1 MRIVTSLRKFAA
13 MTPTDS
19 PAPDVLSVA
28 SAARELHRSP
38 RTILH
43 WIKAEKIAA
52 TKTGPGTAAYVI
64 ARSEIERLRQDSA
77 A

>member
-1 MRIVTSLRKFAA
+1 MRIVTPLRKFAA
-13 MTPTDS
+13 MTHTD
-19 PAPDVLSVA
+19 PQAPDVLSVA

-43 WIKAEKIAA
+43 WIKAHKIVA

-64 ARSEIERLRQDSA
+64 ARSEIERIQAQDA

>member
-1 MRIVTSLRKFAA
+1 MRKFAV
-13 MTPTDS
+13 MTHTDPT
-19 PAPDVLSVA
+19 APDVLSVA

-43 WIKAEKIAA
+43 WIKADKIAA

-64 ARSEIERLRQDSA
+64 ARAEVERIQQQDA